1 MNVLGKHLIVELVGC
16 PFDLLD
22 DLHSVSTILLEA
34 AKLLKVTIL
43 QHKFH
48 KFAPQGVSG
57 YILISES
64 HISIHTWPE
73 RGYAAIDLFTCGE
86 TNLLEGLDLLK
97 RRFRAKE
104 DKHLLIERGDEGFQY

>member
-1 MNVLGKHLIVELVGC
+1 MNVLGKHLIVELLGC
-16 PFDLLD
+16 QFDTLD
-22 DLHSVSTILLEA
+22 DLHGVSAILLDT
-34 AKLLKVTIL
+34 AKFLKVTIL

-73 RGYAAIDLFTCGE
+73 RGYAAVDLFTCGE
-86 TNLLEGLDLLK
+86 TNLLEGLEFLK
-97 RRFRAKE
+97 KKFKPKE
-104 DKHLLIERGDEGFQY
+104 VKHLLIQRGDEGFQY